1 MRTNKTTSKKW
12 PKIRKFLNDIHLWG
26 GLISGIVV
34 FIVCLT
40 GTIYTYNT
48 ELREAALSEYYNVP
62 QSGEKMNP
70 DEILSTVEPEVKGR
84 VVGLK
89 IPYAEGKSSFVLY
102 NKAPEK
108 GMERRQGPGSAR
120 MTDQAASDQ
129 STDSITQQTRSS
141 GEDVSNP
148 IALRGSSNISK
159 NDSIDIATATPPAR
173 PRGGRGRGPRANQLA
188 VNPYTGAVIGDP
200 GEVKTKTAAFMQ
212 KMFGLHRW
220 LLLNE
225 IEEPIIGGIENR
237 KLGSW
242 ITGTAT
248 LLFLLGVLTG
258 IIIWFPKKL
267 RSWKNGLK
275 IRWTAKWKRV
285 NHDLHNTLG
294 FYSFILLFLM
304 SVTGPFWSFEW
315 YRTGWQ
321 KAWGTYQDPNAPQVE
336 KPKLVSEVLVGREP
350 ISIAEALAIVND
362 ALPYKGD
369 VTINFASDS
378 TGTMNISKNRIG
390 FFAPSASDR
399 LVLDQYSGKILDKDI
414 FREKPFNERA
424 SASIKAL
431 HIGDIYGP
439 FTKLLYFIACLIA
452 TSLPVTGVMIWI
464 NKMKKKPKKKRT
476 TSSPYRS

>member
-1 MRTNKTTSKKW
+1 MRTDKNKAKKW

-48 ELREAALSEYYNVP
+48 ELREAALSEFYNVKKV
-62 QSGEKMNP
+62 GEKMNP
-70 DEILSTVEPEVKGR
+70 DDLLAQVKPDVNGKI
-84 VVGLK
+84 VGMK
-89 IPYAEGKSSFVLY
+89 IPYEDGKTSFILY
-102 NKAPEK
+102 NKTPEK
-108 GMERRQGPGSAR
+108 PKNTDRETDRGSRNDQGPQHKDTQGKQDSTHVGRGAN
-120 MTDQAASDQ
+120 TQLAAA
-129 STDSITQQTRSS
+129 
-141 GEDVSNP
+141 NP
-148 IALRGSSNISK
+148 
-159 NDSIDIATATPPAR
+159 TPR
-173 PRGGRGRGPRANQLA
+173 PQGGGRGRGPRANQLA
-188 VNPYTGAVIGDP
+188 VNPYTGEIIGDP
-200 GEVKTKTAAFMQ
+200 GEVKTRTAEFMQ

-225 IEEPIIGGIENR
+225 IEEPLIEGVENR

-258 IIIWFPKKL
+258 IVIWFPNKL
-267 RSWKNGLK
+267 RSWKNGLN
-275 IRWTAKWKRV
+275 IRWKANWKRV

-304 SVTGPFWSFEW
+304 SVTGPFWSFDW

-321 KAWGTYQDPNAPQVE
+321 KTWGTYQDPNAPKVE
-336 KPKLVSEVLVGREP
+336 KPKLVSDILAGQEP
-350 ISIAEALAIVND
+350 INIAQTLAIVNET
-362 ALPYKGD
+362 LPYKGD

-378 TGTMNISKNRIG
+378 TGTLSISKNRIG
-390 FFAPSASDR
+390 FFAPSAGDK
-399 LVLDQYSGKILDKDI
+399 LVLDQYSGAVLEKDI

-424 SASIKAL
+424 AASIKAL

-452 TSLPVTGVMIWI
+452 TSLPVTGVLIWI
-464 NKMKKKPKKKRT
+464 NKMKKKPKKRQT
-476 TSSPYRS
+476 T